1 MRYKEAPA
9 VQDNGASIV
18 RLMLREINMA
28 HKVTVR
34 VTRIRQRIIQS
45 REPALRQHCR
55 LCQREVEM
63 LTSIEAA
70 RVLEIDHQTL
80 ALLIGDGS
88 LHTIQTVSGNMRVC
102 KESLFLR

>member
-1 MRYKEAPA
+1 MPA
-9 VQDNGASIV
+9 AQDNGACIV
-18 RLMLREINMA
+18 RFALRKINMA

-45 REPALRQHCR
+45 REPVLRQQCLSCR
-55 LCQREVEM
+55 REVEM
-63 LTSIEAA
+63 LTSAEAA

-88 LHTIQTVSGNMRVC
+88 IHTIQTVSGNIRVC
-102 KESLFLR
+102 KESLFLK